1 MIGIDQSLDKRPI
14 DCVFR
19 PGQMLAAVEADCDN
33 EISSKSFS
41 NRLNLLH
48 IGRHWPIRT
57 RQTHTHTHTHT
68 RTTVMKRLAF
78 KQNQQLW
85 EFDLIFILLL
95 VFFFLNSLEHGKS
108 PAFEAMEVDCYAIS
122 DDTNCLVIS
131 AEDWRL
137 A

>member
-1 MIGIDQSLDKRPI
+1 
-14 DCVFR
+14 
-19 PGQMLAAVEADCDN
+19 
-33 EISSKSFS
+33 
-41 NRLNLLH
+41 
-48 IGRHWPIRT
+48 
-57 RQTHTHTHTHT
+57 
-68 RTTVMKRLAF
+68 MKRLAF